1 MNEKWSYA
9 TVLDP
14 IYMLVTY
21 EKPNRI
27 AGTCKDNHHYCY
39 QFSGFSPYFSG
50 LLDVEKKKG
59 GECPL
64 DRDSGEKKWE
74 WRITIFIK

>member
-1 MNEKWSYA
+1 
-9 TVLDP
+9 
-14 IYMLVTY
+14 MLVTY

-64 DRDSGEKKWE
+64 DRDSGEKK
-74 WRITIFIK
+74 